1 MSNEELTLKCG
12 NPECRVSEN
21 GRCVEGFELDD
32 CLQYGREPEEHTEEE
47 EIEEVETS
55 APFVQLRG
63 AQTLSLEEASKLLR
77 AAPTR
82 VIAIVGPSDSGKT
95 SLIAGLYE
103 LFQDG
108 PIGDI
113 SFSRSITLH
122 AFEQTCHDARSASRR
137 ASPHIHRTRRGEVR
151 FYHLDISGAGTP
163 KFLTLALAD
172 RAGEEY
178 KGAADD
184 ASSGVDFPEIQRA
197 DTLTLL
203 VDGHR
208 HLDSGAR
215 HNLRSEII
223 MIIQALVDGGAL
235 QNGQR
240 LAVVLTKIDQIIGS
254 PNEERALAEF
264 SKLVKKIGELFT
276 NIFTTIVP
284 FKIAAS
290 PKSED
295 IKRGTGV
302 AELLDFW
309 KEPAPPLAEPAIIT
323 AAPKRAFARLRQLD
337 E

>member
-1 MSNEELTLKCG
+1 MSNEELTLQCA
-12 NPECRVSEN
+12 NPECRVSET
-21 GRCVEGFELDD
+21 GRCVEGFELEK
-32 CLQYGREPEEHTEEE
+32 CLQYGSEPEELTEEE
-47 EIEEVETS
+47 EANEVEAG
-55 APFVQLRG
+55 APCVQLRS
-63 AQTLSLEEASKLLR
+63 AETLSLEEASKLLR

-103 LFQDG
+103 LFQEG

-113 SFSRSITLH
+113 SFSRSVTLH

-137 ASPHIHRTRRGEVR
+137 TSPHIHRTRRGEVR
-151 FYHLDISGAGTP
+151 FYHLDILGAGTQ
-163 KFLTLALAD
+163 KTLTLALAD

-184 ASSGVDFPEIQRA
+184 TSSGVDFPEIQRA

-203 VDGHR
+203 VDGQR

-223 MIIQALVDGGAL
+223 MIIQALVDGCAL

-240 LAVVLTKIDQIIGS
+240 LAVVLTKIDQIMGS
-254 PNEERALAEF
+254 ANEERALAEF
-264 SKLVKKIGELFT
+264 SKLVNKISELFP
-276 NIFTTIVP
+276 NIFTTIAS
-284 FKIAAS
+284 FEIAAS
-290 PKSED
+290 PKSGEM
-295 IKRGTGV
+295 KRGTGV
-302 AELLDFW
+302 DKLLDFW
-309 KEPAPPLAEPAIIT
+309 KDPAPPLAESAIMTIS
-323 AAPKRAFARLRQLD
+323 PKRAFARLRHLD

>member
-1 MSNEELTLKCG
+1 MSNEELTFKCG
-12 NPECRVSEN
+12 NPECRVSET
-21 GRCVEGFELDD
+21 GRCVEGFELDK
-32 CLQYGREPEEHTEEE
+32 CLQYGREPEEISEEE
-47 EIEEVETS
+47 EIEDADVST
-55 APFVQLRG
+55 PFVQLRG
-63 AQTLSLEEASKLLR
+63 AETLSLEDASKLLR

-103 LFQDG
+103 LFQEG

-113 SFSRSITLH
+113 SFSRSTTLH

-137 ASPHIHRTRRGEVR
+137 TTPHIHRTRRGEVR

-184 ASSGVDFPEIQRA
+184 ASAGIVFPEIQRA

-240 LAVVLTKIDQIIGS
+240 LAVVLTKIDQIVGN
-254 PNEERALAEF
+254 PNEERALTEF
-264 SKLVKKIGELFT
+264 SKLVTKIGELFPDT
-276 NIFTTIVP
+276 FTKIVS

-290 PKSED
+290 PKSGGMR
-295 IKRGTGV
+295 RGTGV

-309 KEPAPPLAEPAIIT
+309 KDPAPPLAEPAILT
-323 AAPKRAFARLRQLD
+323 TTPKRAFARLRQLD

>member
-1 MSNEELTLKCG
+1 MSNEELTFKCG
-12 NPECRVSEN
+12 NPECRVSET
-21 GRCVEGFELDD
+21 GRCVEGFDLGE
-32 CLQYGREPEEHTEEE
+32 CLQYGRELEESPEEE
-47 EIEEVETS
+47 EVEGVEVS
-55 APFVQLRG
+55 APCVQLRG
-63 AQTLSLEEASKLLR
+63 AETLSLEEASGLLR
-77 AAPTR
+77 ANPTR
-82 VIAIVGPSDSGKT
+82 VIAIIGPSDSGKT

-103 LFQDG
+103 LFQEG

-113 SFSRSITLH
+113 SFSRSTTLH

-137 ASPHIHRTRRGEVR
+137 VTPHIHRTRRGEVR
-151 FYHLDISGAGTP
+151 FYHLDIAWGGAP

-184 ASSGVDFPEIQRA
+184 ASAVNDFPEIQRA

-235 QNGQR
+235 QSRQR
-240 LAVVLTKIDQIIGS
+240 LAVVLTKIDQIMGS
-254 PNEERALAEF
+254 QNEERALTEF
-264 SKLVKKIGELFT
+264 SKLVVKIGELFPET
-276 NIFTTIVP
+276 FTTIVP

-290 PKSED
+290 PKSGG
-295 IKRGTGV
+295 IKRGLGV
-302 AELLDFW
+302 AELLNFW
-309 KEPAPPLAEPAIIT
+309 KDPALPLVGPGIMT
-323 AAPKRAFARLRQLD
+323 VVPKRAFARLRQLD